1 MDNFEA
7 KVQSLLNSPDGMNQ
21 ILTIARSL
29 TGAAATADTPASAIP
44 SEKEPESAVNQTEEE
59 SEEVFSA
66 PSPSDA
72 AADSG
77 AAKPLP
83 AAAGSGDDILSVLS
97 QVDPAVI
104 QSVMGLVSE
113 YRNTDDRR
121 FHLLDALRPYVK
133 SADAVHIDKAM
144 QIMRLSKVVKR
155 AFSSNLG
162 GGDAHV

>member
-7 KVQSLLNSPDGMNQ
+7 KVQSLLSSPDGINQ
-21 ILTIARSL
+21 ILNIARSL
-29 TGAAATADTPASAIP
+29 TGAAPPSDTPASAAP
-44 SEKEPESAVNQTEEE
+44 QEKPTDSPVSQSDDV

-66 PSPSDA
+66 PSPSAETQGPGIA
-72 AADSG
+72 ALSPAPSG
-77 AAKPLP
+77 GA
-83 AAAGSGDDILSVLS
+83 DDILSVLS

-113 YRNTDDRR
+113 YRSTDDRR

-133 SADAVHIDKAM
+133 NADATHIDKAM
-144 QIMRLSKVVKR
+144 QIMRLSKVIKR
-155 AFSSNLG
+155 AFSSNIG